1 MSLFKKRKEKAK
13 AKYEVIFIVMHST
26 LAWNKNSSSIHARY
40 VIKPEPVY
48 LSRSYDKVVEWIN
61 SRRDDYYIAY
71 VNGWATEEKDL
82 PGSTDEKCF
91 SRMWIVEQILEN

>member
-13 AKYEVIFIVMHST
+13 YEVIYIVMHST
-26 LAWNKNSSSIHARY
+26 LAWNKNSSSMYGRY

-61 SRRDDYYIAY
+61 SRRDDYIAY
-71 VNGWATEEKDL
+71 INGWATEEKDL